1 MEITNILGL
10 LLDFNNGFILC
21 FFKRIAN
28 GTIQYPISFT
38 TVAIPINAQEWN
50 GNGTSAGWC
59 AHVIKGASLTNC
71 YVFNQDAQDYNNLI
85 VVGF

>member
-1 MEITNILGL
+1 ME
-10 LLDFNNGFILC
+10 FNNGFILC

-38 TVAIPINAQEWN
+38 TVAIPINAPEWN
-50 GNGTSAGWC
+50 TTGVSAGWSS
-59 AHVIKGASLTNC
+59 HLIHSVSLTNC

>member
-1 MEITNILGL
+1 M
-10 LLDFNNGFILC
+10 DFNNGFILC

-38 TVAIPINAQEWN
+38 TVAIPVNAQEWN
-50 GNGTSAGWC
+50 TQKTSAGWS
-59 AHVIKGASLTNC
+59 AHVTYNVSLTSC
-71 YVFNQDAQDYNNLI
+71 YVYNADAQDYNNLI